1 MPQINPQSLLFKIK
15 LKNQVSLFRG
25 LEPKS
30 GPSHSFWSNH
40 LTAPGRAQSGARP
53 GPLDSNRAAHLRVPL
68 RRFDLFSAV
77 GSKSRGSSFVVLL
90 QLARRVARV
99 SAVGRGKSW
108 ASSVLSLP
116 RPRQRVRAFN
126 AGQCTAPVCPLF
138 TCSRRSSRLCA
149 AENPERTRDTPSR
162 CSLPS

>member
-1 MPQINPQSLLFKIK
+1 MPINRLTVDFRSCGPYRLGRSRMNSAPLASTIRSRSGGPYRRTPSLILFFLSRWI
-15 LKNQVSLFRG
+15 RI
-25 LEPKS
+25 
-30 GPSHSFWSNH
+30 
-40 LTAPGRAQSGARP
+40 GR
-53 GPLDSNRAAHLRVPL
+53 PLL
-68 RRFDLFSAV
+68 RRPPRAPSRTPASAPWQ
-77 GSKSRGSSFVVLL
+77 R
-90 QLARRVARV
+90 
-99 SAVGRGKSW
+99 KSW

-149 AENPERTRDTPSR
+149 AENPERTRGTSSR